1 MQFVNR
7 EEELSRLQSVRN
19 QSHSRSCMTVVT
31 GRRRIGKTRLI
42 RESLRGETYLYFF
55 VSRKEES
62 LLCEE
67 FVEQIQRVLRISI
80 FGTIHRFKEVFALLL
95 EESKNQPINLVIDE
109 FQEFYRVNPAVFSD
123 VQHLWDIHKEE
134 AKMNLILSGSVFSM
148 MTKLFEDH
156 KEPLFGRATERL
168 HIGPFPV
175 NDLREILAKRNSR
188 YTADDLL
195 TFFMITGGVPKYV
208 ELLVDQNV
216 LSHAEMIDHV
226 FRPNS
231 VFLDEGK
238 LMLVEEFGK
247 EYTTYF
253 SILSLLAASK
263 TSRGQIE
270 SIIQKNIGGYLDRLE
285 KDYRIIRKLQPILA
299 KPGSRKIKYEI
310 EDNFLHF
317 WFRFLYKNKAA
328 VEIENFT
335 YIKKTFHRDYETYSG
350 YVLEKYVKAL
360 FAQSGQWAEVGSYWE
375 SGFKNEIDVV
385 AVNPLEKKVLFAE
398 VKRNPK
404 QYNEAK
410 LMLKAQ
416 ALSRSFSGYNQEFRG
431 YFLDDILKE

>member
-55 VSRKEES
+55 VSRKEEG

-80 FGTIHRFKEVFALLL
+80 FGTIRRFKEVFALLL

-109 FQEFYRVNPAVFSD
+109 FQEFYRVNPSVFSD
-123 VQHLWDIHKEE
+123 VQHLWDLHKEE

-168 HIGPFPV
+168 HIGPFRV

-195 TFFMITGGVPKYV
+195 TFYMITGGVPKYV
-208 ELLVDQNV
+208 ELLVDQDV
-216 LSHAEMIDHV
+216 LSHTEMIDNV

-299 KPGSRKIKYEI
+299 KPGSRRIKYEI

-328 VEIENFT
+328 VEIENFA
-335 YIKKTFHRDYETYSG
+335 YIKKLFHRDYETYSG

-404 QYNEAK
+404 QYNQAK

-416 ALSRSFSGYNQEFRG
+416 ALSRSFSGYDQEFRG
-431 YFLDDILKE
+431 YSLDDILKE